1 MLRNP
6 DGSSIRR
13 FQQVSKITY
22 LTTARRLTL
31 MFVWVHALGTQAL
44 MLPQECRRPAL
55 TLLANM
61 QIMILASQGR
71 RAYTAQ
77 ELNRLYV
84 DTAYEYFSAIETLL
98 QYKQDHDTSADRTIF
113 QPMKRGYGT
122 THDESETDSDVDGGI
137 TPKLTGLGHIEFS
150 QKGIP
155 HGSLHFPEQLKWA
168 GHIYMHDTSA
178 PEAAHRTNIKMAM
191 DRVKKDDDAKT
202 SVSMVKWYLRVEIW
216 DKIIRTVNKESC
228 PQVQRKRK
236 YKPGIIN
243 NESKILSPTADVDP
257 RLTSYF
263 SPLRAG
269 GDNLMTPDA
278 RISYHEVI

>member
-1 MLRNP
+1 M
-6 DGSSIRR
+6 
-13 FQQVSKITY
+13 
-22 LTTARRLTL
+22 
-31 MFVWVHALGTQAL
+31 
-44 MLPQECRRPAL
+44 
-55 TLLANM
+55 
-61 QIMILASQGR
+61 
-71 RAYTAQ
+71 
-77 ELNRLYV
+77 YV
-84 DTAYEYFSAIETLL
+84 DTACEYFSAIETLL

-122 THDESETDSDVDGGI
+122 AHGESETDSDGNGGI

-168 GHIYMHDTSA
+168 GHIGMHDTNA
-178 PEAAHRTNIKMAM
+178 PEASHRTNIKVAM

-202 SVSMVKWYLRVEIW
+202 SVSMLNWHLRVQAW
-216 DKIIRTVNKESC
+216 DKIIRTVLKESC
-228 PQVQRKRK
+228 PQVQRKRS
-236 YKPGIIN
+236 YKTGIIN
-243 NESKILSPTADVDP
+243 NESKILRPTADVDP
-257 RLTSYF
+257 LLTSYF